1 MLENRSPTN
10 KTGSQYRYFKRP
22 SLRDPKNSGSEIFQN
37 PRANQIKGDVRLGY
51 IYGSDKIFGISE
63 KELVRHLLVFGASGS
78 GKTNFSRVLQ
88 IELNRLGIPFLAFDT
103 SKLGSRFL
111 KKHLKDL
118 IVLRWGKEFC
128 FNPLQPPPGVSLE
141 EWLMVFSEITT
152 EIFGLRTASKLYLL
166 EFIQSRLFQKF
177 KSAKSSGFPTLHDLN
192 LELERRL
199 REKIPINE
207 RGYINGIHSKIKAV
221 CITLKKMI
229 YFHEGISIEKLLQNP
244 ICIELVGIKS
254 SEIQYWIIS
263 LIMAAI
269 ASYRE
274 AKPMAFGKLQHAF
287 IIDEAASIVGVGKS
301 SESYVIRCTRRLREY
316 GEAIIL
322 LDQCISTI
330 NDVVKS
336 NTYTIIGMSQT
347 GQKDRREMINVLGL
361 NTDQAQRVH
370 FLDVGQGIIRL
381 GGRYPFPQLIFFPLV
396 KPKNLSERQ
405 IDKINAEDPRVIDL
419 LCDVKPAEDI
429 DKSIL
434 ELPKSIRRYTP
445 DEKHLFHKDRMFE
458 KSEGMIMDIY
468 NRFDIPSTVRAKD
481 LGLSASA
488 ADKIFKYIEKEQ
500 IAEKFNFNFSGGR
513 GGNSKFYSLTI
524 PKGYE
529 SISKTPPK
537 KSGGTGTIHF
547 FLERYLKKYLPQK
560 GFLDLEIEKNI
571 GGKRIDV
578 FGTYETLKIGIE
590 ICCST
595 MKTEHQNFQKDKG
608 YCDLVIIATPDKKT
622 KIKLDTELSKTI
634 ESHKKLRT
642 CVVHELLTHP
652 DKIIFNT

>member
-1 MLENRSPTN
+1 MQGNRLPISKGQN
-10 KTGSQYRYFKRP
+10 QYRYHKKFSRQAVMSPGGQVFERP
-22 SLRDPKNSGSEIFQN
+22 RGYQV
-37 PRANQIKGDVRLGY
+37 KGDVRLGY
-51 IYGSDKIFGISE
+51 IHNSNKIFGIFK
-63 KELVRHLLVFGASGS
+63 KELVRHLLVCGASGA
-78 GKTNFSRVLQ
+78 GKSNFLRVLQ

-111 KKHLKDL
+111 KKHMKDL

-141 EWLMVFSEITT
+141 EWLMVFSGITT
-152 EIFGLRTASKLYLL
+152 EVFGLRTASKLYLL
-166 EFIQSRLFQKF
+166 EFIQSRLFQKY
-177 KSAKSSGFPTLHDLN
+177 KSDKISVFPTLPDLN

-229 YFHEGISIEKLLQNP
+229 NFHEGISIEKLLQHP

-274 AKPMAFGKLQHAF
+274 ARPMSFGKLRHVF

-301 SESYVIRCTRRLREY
+301 GESYVISCTRRLREY
-316 GEAIIL
+316 GEGIIL
-322 LDQCISTI
+322 LDQCISSI

-361 NTDQAQRVH
+361 NQEQARMVH
-370 FLDVGQGIIRL
+370 FLDVGQGIVRL
-381 GGRYPFPQLIFFPLV
+381 GGRYPFPQLISFPLV
-396 KPKNLSERQ
+396 KPKNLSEHQ
-405 IDKINAEDPRVIDL
+405 IDKINAEDPRVRDL
-419 LCDVKPAEDI
+419 LSDVKPANSQDQLI
-429 DKSIL
+429 VGFSKNL
-434 ELPKSIRRYTP
+434 HELPS
-445 DEKHLFHKDRMFE
+445 DNELGSHDDRMFE
-458 KSEGMIMDIY
+458 KSEGMLMDIY
-468 NRFDIPSTVRAKD
+468 NRFDVASTVRAKD

-488 ADKIFKYIEKEQ
+488 ADKIFKYIEREQ
-500 IAEKFNFNFSGGR
+500 FAEKFSLNLSGSR
-513 GGNSKFYSLTI
+513 GGTSKFYSLTI

-529 SISKTPPK
+529 AISKKPPK
-537 KSGGTGTIHF
+537 RSGGTGAMHF
-547 FLERYLKKYLPQK
+547 FLERYFKKHLPQK
-560 GFLDLEIEKNI
+560 GFQDLEIEKNL
-571 GGKRIDV
+571 GGKRIDI
-578 FGTYETLKIGIE
+578 FGIYETLKIGIE

-595 MKTEHQNFQKDKG
+595 MKTEYLNFQKDKD
-608 YCDLVIIATPDKKT
+608 YCDLVIIATPDKKA
-622 KIKLDTELSKTI
+622 KIKLDKELYKKI
-634 ESHKKLRT
+634 EPHRKLNT
-642 CVVHELLTHP
+642 CVVHELLTQP
-652 DKIIFNT
+652 EKIIINA